1 MMKLARTVAI
11 LLLCSGA
18 AFGQADVKPQS
29 QCRPLQSGDF
39 IASNESIV
47 GTGSN
52 MMVCSHPAKVEAVQ
66 PAVVQ
71 PAVVQPA
78 AVQPTVVR
86 PAAVQPVAVQ
96 PAVVQPT
103 KVQPIALSTSDATPA
118 PAVAGVGPRG
128 GPRVTSGAAP
138 LVQFALGY
146 QYDSVNLSGYGLST
160 SRVNTNGVFI
170 QAKRNVSPYLAVI
183 GDVDAI
189 YKSQVYLFTYAGGIQ
204 ANPISNR
211 DWTPFVRATIGAG
224 TIHVQNYGTT
234 TGFAWQ
240 FGGGLDYHFHKERRL
255 GLRLLQFDY
264 GQVRKQGVSLNSIKL
279 GTGITF

>member
-1 MMKLARTVAI
+1 MKLARTVAI

-39 IASNESIV
+39 IGSNESIV
-47 GTGSN
+47 GAGSN

-71 PAVVQPA
+71 PA
-78 AVQPTVVR
+78 VVR

-160 SRVNTNGVFI
+160 SRVNTNGVFM

-240 FGGGLDYHFHKERRL
+240 FGGGLDYHFRKEGRL

-264 GQVRKQGVSLNSIKL
+264 GQVRKQGASLNSIKL

>member
-18 AFGQADVKPQS
+18 AFGQADAKPQS

-78 AVQPTVVR
+78 VVR

-118 PAVAGVGPRG
+118 PAVAGV

-170 QAKRNVSPYLAVI
+170 QAKRNVSP
-183 GDVDAI
+183 
-189 YKSQVYLFTYAGGIQ
+189 
-204 ANPISNR
+204 
-211 DWTPFVRATIGAG
+211 
-224 TIHVQNYGTT
+224 
-234 TGFAWQ
+234 
-240 FGGGLDYHFHKERRL
+240 
-255 GLRLLQFDY
+255 
-264 GQVRKQGVSLNSIKL
+264 
-279 GTGITF
+279 

>member
-39 IASNESIV
+39 ITSNESIV

-52 MMVCSHPAKVEAVQ
+52 MMVCSHPAKAEAVQ

-71 PAVVQPA
+71 PA
-78 AVQPTVVR
+78 VVR

-128 GPRVTSGAAP
+128 GPRVTPGSAP

-160 SRVNTNGVFI
+160 SRVNTNGVFM

-240 FGGGLDYHFHKERRL
+240 FGGGLDYHFRKERRL

-264 GQVRKQGVSLNSIKL
+264 GQVRKQGASLNSIKL

>member
-71 PAVVQPA
+71 PA
-78 AVQPTVVR
+78 VVR

-160 SRVNTNGVFI
+160 SRVNTNGVFM
-170 QAKRNVSPYLAVI
+170 QAKRNVSSYLAVI

-189 YKSQVYLFTYAGGIQ
+189 YKSQVYLFTYAGGVQ

-240 FGGGLDYHFHKERRL
+240 FGGGLDYHFRKERRL

-264 GQVRKQGVSLNSIKL
+264 GQVRKQGASLNSIKL

>member
-39 IASNESIV
+39 ITSNESIV

-52 MMVCSHPAKVEAVQ
+52 MMVCSHPAKAEAVQ

-71 PAVVQPA
+71 PA
-78 AVQPTVVR
+78 VVR

-103 KVQPIALSTSDATPA
+103 KVLPIALSTSDATPA

-128 GPRVTSGAAP
+128 GPRVTSGTAP

-264 GQVRKQGVSLNSIKL
+264 GQVRKQGASLNSIKL

>member
-52 MMVCSHPAKVEAVQ
+52 MMVCSHSAKVEAVQ

-71 PAVVQPA
+71 P
-78 AVQPTVVR
+78 TVVR
-86 PAAVQPVAVQ
+86 PAAVQRVAVQ

-118 PAVAGVGPRG
+118 PTVAGVGPRG

-146 QYDSVNLSGYGLST
+146 QYDSVNLSGYGSST
-160 SRVNTNGVFI
+160 SRVNTNGVFM
-170 QAKRNVSPYLAVI
+170 QAKRNVSSYLAVI

-189 YKSQVYLFTYAGGIQ
+189 YKSQVYLFTYAGGVQ

>member
-39 IASNESIV
+39 ITSNESIV

-52 MMVCSHPAKVEAVQ
+52 MMVCSHPAKAEAVQ

-71 PAVVQPA
+71 PA
-78 AVQPTVVR
+78 VVR

-128 GPRVTSGAAP
+128 GPRFTPGVAP

-160 SRVNTNGVFI
+160 SRVNTNGVFV
-170 QAKRNVSPYLAVI
+170 QAKRNVSSYLAVI

-189 YKSQVYLFTYAGGIQ
+189 YKSQVYLFTYAGGVQ

-240 FGGGLDYHFHKERRL
+240 FGGGLDYHFHRERRL

-264 GQVRKQGVSLNSIKL
+264 GQVRKQGASLNSIKL

>member
-29 QCRPLQSGDF
+29 KCRPLQSGDF

-47 GTGSN
+47 GSGSN
-52 MMVCSHPAKVEAVQ
+52 MMVCSRLPKAEAVQ

-71 PAVVQPA
+71 PAVVRPMAVQPTV
-78 AVQPTVVR
+78 VQPTVVR
-86 PAAVQPVAVQ
+86 PAA
-96 PAVVQPT
+96 
-103 KVQPIALSTSDATPA
+103 VQPIALSTSDATPA
-118 PAVAGVGPRG
+118 PTVAGVGPRG
-128 GPRVTSGAAP
+128 GPRFTPGAAP

-160 SRVNTNGVFI
+160 SRVNTNGVFM
-170 QAKRNVSPYLAVI
+170 QAKRNVSSYLAVI

-189 YKSQVYLFTYAGGIQ
+189 YKSQVYLFTYAGGVQ

-240 FGGGLDYHFHKERRL
+240 FGGGLDYHFRKERRL

-264 GQVRKQGVSLNSIKL
+264 GQVRKQGASLNSIKL

>member
-39 IASNESIV
+39 ITSNESIV

-52 MMVCSHPAKVEAVQ
+52 MMVCSHPAKAEAVQ

-71 PAVVQPA
+71 PA
-78 AVQPTVVR
+78 VVR

-128 GPRVTSGAAP
+128 GPRVTSGTAP

-160 SRVNTNGVFI
+160 SRVNTNGVFM
-170 QAKRNVSPYLAVI
+170 QAKRNVSSYLAVI

-189 YKSQVYLFTYAGGIQ
+189 YKSQVYLFTYAGGVQ

-240 FGGGLDYHFHKERRL
+240 FGGGLDYHFRKERRL

-264 GQVRKQGVSLNSIKL
+264 GQVRKQGASLNSIKL

>member
-47 GTGSN
+47 GSGSN
-52 MMVCSHPAKVEAVQ
+52 MMVCAHPAKVETVQ

-71 PAVVQPA
+71 PI
-78 AVQPTVVR
+78 
-86 PAAVQPVAVQ
+86 
-96 PAVVQPT
+96 

-118 PAVAGVGPRG
+118 PAVPGVGSGVGPRVM
-128 GPRVTSGAAP
+128 PGAARRI
-138 LVQFALGY
+138 QFALGY

-160 SRVNTNGVFI
+160 SRVNTNGVFM
-170 QAKRNVSPYLAVI
+170 QAIGTVSPYLALI

-189 YKSQVYLFTYAGGIQ
+189 YKSQVYLFTYAGGVQ
-204 ANPISNR
+204 ANPIGHR
-211 DWTPFVRATIGAG
+211 DWTPFVRATIGVG

-240 FGGGLDYHFHKERRL
+240 FGGGLDYHFHREGRL

>member
-18 AFGQADVKPQS
+18 AFGQADAKPQS

-39 IASNESIV
+39 IASNESSV

-52 MMVCSHPAKVEAVQ
+52 MMVCSHPAKVE
-66 PAVVQ
+66 
-71 PAVVQPA
+71 
-78 AVQPTVVR
+78 
-86 PAAVQPVAVQ
+86 AVQ

-128 GPRVTSGAAP
+128 GPRVTPGAAP

-160 SRVNTNGVFI
+160 SRVNTNGVFM

-204 ANPISNR
+204 ANPIS
-211 DWTPFVRATIGAG
+211 
-224 TIHVQNYGTT
+224 
-234 TGFAWQ
+234 
-240 FGGGLDYHFHKERRL
+240 
-255 GLRLLQFDY
+255 
-264 GQVRKQGVSLNSIKL
+264 
-279 GTGITF
+279 

>member
-39 IASNESIV
+39 ITSNESIV

-52 MMVCSHPAKVEAVQ
+52 MMVCSHPAKAEAVQ

-71 PAVVQPA
+71 PA
-78 AVQPTVVR
+78 VVR

-264 GQVRKQGVSLNSIKL
+264 GQVRKQGASLNSIKL

>member
-47 GTGSN
+47 GSGSN
-52 MMVCSHPAKVEAVQ
+52 MMVCSRLAKAEAVQ

-71 PAVVQPA
+71 QAVVQP
-78 AVQPTVVR
+78 V
-86 PAAVQPVAVQ
+86 
-96 PAVVQPT
+96 

-118 PAVAGVGPRG
+118 PVVAGVGPRG
-128 GPRVTSGAAP
+128 GPRVTPGAERRI
-138 LVQFALGY
+138 QFALGY
-146 QYDSVNLSGYGLST
+146 QYDSVNLSGYGSST
-160 SRVNTNGVFI
+160 SRVNTNGVFM
-170 QAKRNVSPYLAVI
+170 QAMGTLFPYLAVI

-189 YKSQVYLFTYAGGIQ
+189 YKSQVYLFTYAGGVQ
-204 ANPISNR
+204 TNPIGHR

-240 FGGGLDYHFHKERRL
+240 FGGGLDYHFHREGRL

>member
-11 LLLCSGA
+11 LLPCSGV

-78 AVQPTVVR
+78 V
-86 PAAVQPVAVQ
+86 VQPVVVR

-103 KVQPIALSTSDATPA
+103 KVQPIALSTVDATPA

-128 GPRVTSGAAP
+128 GPRVTPGAAP
-138 LVQFALGY
+138 L
-146 QYDSVNLSGYGLST
+146 
-160 SRVNTNGVFI
+160 
-170 QAKRNVSPYLAVI
+170 
-183 GDVDAI
+183 
-189 YKSQVYLFTYAGGIQ
+189 
-204 ANPISNR
+204 
-211 DWTPFVRATIGAG
+211 
-224 TIHVQNYGTT
+224 
-234 TGFAWQ
+234 
-240 FGGGLDYHFHKERRL
+240 
-255 GLRLLQFDY
+255 
-264 GQVRKQGVSLNSIKL
+264 
-279 GTGITF
+279 

>member
-1 MMKLARTVAI
+1 LNQYQLQENIKMMKFAMSIAI

-39 IASNESIV
+39 IASDESIV
-47 GTGSN
+47 GSGSN
-52 MMVCSHPAKVEAVQ
+52 MMVCSHPAKIAAVQ

-71 PAVVQPA
+71 PAVVQPD
-78 AVQPTVVR
+78 VVR
-86 PAAVQPVAVQ
+86 Q
-96 PAVVQPT
+96 
-103 KVQPIALSTSDATPA
+103 IALSTSDANPA
-118 PAVAGVGPRG
+118 PAVARVGPRV
-128 GPRVTSGAAP
+128 GPGVTPGAAP
-138 LVQFALGY
+138 RVQFALGY
-146 QYDSVNLSGYGLST
+146 QYDSMNLSGYGSST
-160 SRVNTNGVFI
+160 SRVNTNGVFM
-170 QAKRNVSPYLAVI
+170 QAKGNLSPYLALI

-189 YKSQVYLFTYAGGIQ
+189 YKSQVYLFTYAGGVQ

-224 TIHVQNYGTT
+224 TIHIQNYGTT

-240 FGGGLDYHFHKERRL
+240 FGGGIDYHLHREGRL

-264 GQVRKQGVSLNSIKL
+264 GQVRKQGVSINSVKL
-279 GTGITF
+279 GAGITF

>member
-39 IASNESIV
+39 ITSNESIV

-52 MMVCSHPAKVEAVQ
+52 MMVCSHPAKAEAVQ

-71 PAVVQPA
+71 PA
-78 AVQPTVVR
+78 VVR

-103 KVQPIALSTSDATPA
+103 KVLPIALSTSDATPA

-128 GPRVTSGAAP
+128 GPRVTSGTAP

-160 SRVNTNGVFI
+160 SRVNTNGVFM
-170 QAKRNVSPYLAVI
+170 QAKRNVSSYLAVI

-189 YKSQVYLFTYAGGIQ
+189 YKSQVYLFTYAGGVQ

-240 FGGGLDYHFHKERRL
+240 FGGGLDYHFRKERRL

-264 GQVRKQGVSLNSIKL
+264 GQVRKQGASLNSIKL